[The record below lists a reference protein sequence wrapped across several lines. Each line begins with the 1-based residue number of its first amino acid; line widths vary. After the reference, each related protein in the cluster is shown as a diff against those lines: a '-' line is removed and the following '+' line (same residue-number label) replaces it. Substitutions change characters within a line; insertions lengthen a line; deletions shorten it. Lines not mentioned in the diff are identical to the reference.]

1 MSETKTLPL
10 GPGRPLRVL
19 LAGNFAPDRQQ
30 SMLRF
35 GDLLR
40 DGLAAAGHEVR
51 LESPRPGFARLARP
65 YRYDGFPKLLGYA
78 DKFVVFPARLRTA
91 AARFQPDVVHVVDH
105 ANSACVAGSPFPA
118 LCTCHDLLRIRAA
131 AGEIPGQTHGRAA
144 RAFQHWILGH
154 IRRLPH
160 AACVSENTRADL
172 LRITGWAPDRATV
185 IPNGLNHPYRR
196 RSPAEAAATL
206 APLVARG
213 DLPARLVRPDG
224 FLVNVG
230 GGQWYKNRP
239 GLLAIHARLRAILP
253 DRPDLVMVGKPLGA
267 ADRALLENLGPDAG
281 VHVVVGATNAELE
294 ALYSLAAGLVFPS
307 LAEGFGWPVAEAQ
320 ACGCPVFTSDRAPL
334 PEVGG
339 DAAVY
344 FDPSDSAAA
353 AELIALAWPERE
365 RLAAAGLERAH
376 AWSPARMIERYAAL
390 YRRLAH
396 PTRP

>member
-1 MSETKTLPL
+1 MSRTTALPP
-10 GPGRPLRVL
+10 GPERPLRVL
-19 LAGNFAPDRQQ
+19 LAGNFAADRQQ

-40 DGLAAAGHEVR
+40 DGLAAAGHETL
-51 LESPRPGFARLARP
+51 LESPKPGFARLARP

-78 DKFVVFPARLRTA
+78 DKFVVFPVRLRSI
-91 AARFQPDVVHVVDH
+91 AARFRPDVVHVVDH
-105 ANSACVAGSPFPA
+105 ANSACASGSPVPA

-144 RAFQHWILGH
+144 RAFQRWILGR

-172 LRITGWAPDRATV
+172 LRLTGWAPDRATV

-206 APLVARG
+206 APLVASG
-213 DLPARLVRPDG
+213 ALPARLLRPDG

-239 GLLAIHARLRAILP
+239 GLLAIHARLRAVLP
-253 DRPDLVMVGKPLGA
+253 GRPDLVMVGKPLGA
-267 ADRALLENLGPDAG
+267 ADRALLESLGPDAG
-281 VHVVVGATNAELE
+281 VHLVVGASNPELE

-344 FDPSDSAAA
+344 FDPTAPAAA
-353 AELIALAWPERE
+353 AERIALAWPDRS
-365 RLAAAGLERAH
+365 RLAAAGLVRAA
-376 AWSPARMIERYAAL
+376 AWDPARMIERYVAL
-390 YRRLAH
+390 YRHLADS
-396 PTRP
+396 TRS